1 MLTPTETAQLRANAL
16 RGQHRRSAAK
26 RIPATFHGG
35 PLDRMTIA
43 IEAMAARSYRLAWAH
58 VRDTG
63 VVQALYKPCGDA
75 RWCFV
80 GWEVCGAP

>member
-1 MLTPTETAQLRANAL
+1 
-16 RGQHRRSAAK
+16 
-26 RIPATFHGG
+26 
-35 PLDRMTIA
+35 MTIA
-43 IEAMAARSYRLAWAH
+43 IEAMPPRSYRLAWAH

-80 GWEVCGAP
+80 DWEVCGAGQARCERMSERL